1 MDNSITLGI
10 LRQLERGEINAN
22 EAEARLETPVPQIE
36 RDLKPRLDEVDVPDW
51 VRQLWIYPLTAGVLL
66 VGFGGWV
73 IAATVDANALWWLIG
88 LPIVLLGSL
97 VVAIAASA
105 WSRHWLYVNI
115 RDAGTHNIRFGVP
128 LPLGLA
134 RAALWIARW
143 FVPMKSL
150 RMGKTR
156 MGFDDWDDVTE
167 ILDAF
172 ERELNER
179 HGITVNVDDDDERV
193 QVYIV

>member
-1 MDNSITLGI
+1 MENSDTLGI
-10 LRQLERGEINAN
+10 LQQLERGEIDVN
-22 EAEARLETPVPQIE
+22 EADARLVRPLPQVV
-36 RDLKPRLDEVDVPDW
+36 RDLEPRLDETDLTE
-51 VRQLWIYPLTAGVLL
+51 RIQQLWVYPLFAGILL

-73 IAATVDANALWWLIG
+73 IAATFGANVLWWLVG
-88 LPIVLLGSL
+88 LPVVLLGSL
-97 VVAIAASA
+97 VIANAA
-105 WSRHWLYVNI
+105 AARTGHWLYVNI
-115 RDAGTHNIRFGVP
+115 RDAGTHNIRFGIP

-134 RAALWIARW
+134 RAALGIARW
-143 FVPMKSL
+143 FVP
-150 RMGKTR
+150 TR
-156 MGFDDWDDVTE
+156 SWRFGAICMTFDDWVDVTA

>member
-1 MDNSITLGI
+1 MDNLGTLGI
-10 LRQLERGEINAN
+10 LKQLERGEINAN
-22 EAEARLETPVPQIE
+22 EAEARLDAPLPQIE
-36 RDLKPRLDEVDVPDW
+36 RDLEPRVDEIDVPDW
-51 VRQLWIYPLTAGVLL
+51 VRQLWVYPLVLGLLL

-73 IAATVDANALWWLIG
+73 IAATVDANVLWWLVG

-105 WSRHWLYVNI
+105 RSGHWFYVNI
-115 RDAGTHNIRFGVP
+115 KDAGTHNIRFGMP

-143 FVPMKSL
+143 FVPTHNF
-150 RMGKTR
+150 RVGKTR
-156 MGFDDWDDVTE
+156 MVFDDWDDVAE